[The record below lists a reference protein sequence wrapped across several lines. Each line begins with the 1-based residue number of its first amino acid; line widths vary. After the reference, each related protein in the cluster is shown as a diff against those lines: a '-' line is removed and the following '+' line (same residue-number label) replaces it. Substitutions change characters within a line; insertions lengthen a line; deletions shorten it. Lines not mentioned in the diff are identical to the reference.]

1 MKISI
6 IFMVINIY
14 LLITYYKKKKITIE
28 LLTLV
33 IAFEIFFQIG
43 FALKIKNIYISMNDI
58 LMLYLL
64 VYTLLSY
71 GMTKIRVEVI
81 ILAVLCILGYL
92 NFLIFPP
99 NYKLFPITGNFDKQ
113 FIYRDQLHF
122 VSLTLNNVFRCII
135 FFVYLLAVSITF
147 KNLKKIELL
156 KLKNNIFNLGKIQLV
171 ILMIEFV
178 TKYTN
183 TYLLIFPKFIKIFGE
198 NKIYQFGFQRVR
210 DGAYWLQGFC
220 LEPGYVAFGLLIY
233 LLSIPKQRYEKLWI
247 GLGILFLILNRSL
260 TSEVIFSF
268 YILILLSLLKSNKKL
283 KIILYILIL
292 IPIILTIVDI
302 TPYIKRIENIFSNNS
317 TAKSENIR
325 KYHLI
330 LGIEYIIRRPLL
342 GYSLGTT
349 RGLSFV
355 ISSLENIGILGTFF
369 WWRLHYKLTRLSII
383 YSVILILLFVI
394 IGTIENLYGFL
405 IILIL
410 LLIRLKKEEITQ
422 QLRSV
427 T

>member
-6 IFMVINIY
+6 IFIIINIY

-43 FALKIKNIYISMNDI
+43 FALKIEKIYISMNDI

-64 VYTLLSY
+64 VYALVNY

-81 ILAVLCILGYL
+81 ILAILCILGYL
-92 NFLIFPP
+92 NFLILPP
-99 NYKLFPITGNFDKQ
+99 NYKIFPITGNFDRQ
-113 FIYRDQLHF
+113 FIYRDQLQF
-122 VSLTLNNVFRCII
+122 VSLTLNNIFRCII
-135 FFVYLLAVSITF
+135 FFIYLLTVSIIF

-183 TYLLIFPKFIKIFGE
+183 TYLLIFPKFIKFFGE
-198 NKIYQFGFQRVR
+198 NKIYQFGFQRIR

-260 TSEVIFSF
+260 TSVVIFSL
-268 YILILLSLLKSNKKL
+268 YVLILLSILKNNKKL

-292 IPIILTIVDI
+292 IPLILTIVDI
-302 TPYIKRIENIFSNNS
+302 TPYIKRIENIFLNNN

-330 LGIEYIIRRPLL
+330 LGIEYIVRRPLL

-369 WWRLHYKLTRLSII
+369 WWRLHYKLIHLSII
-383 YSVILILLFVI
+383 YLIILILLFII

-422 QLRSV
+422 
-427 T
+427 

>member
-1 MKISI
+1 M
-6 IFMVINIY
+6 
-14 LLITYYKKKKITIE
+14 
-28 LLTLV
+28 
-33 IAFEIFFQIG
+33 
-43 FALKIKNIYISMNDI
+43 
-58 LMLYLL
+58 
-64 VYTLLSY
+64 
-71 GMTKIRVEVI
+71 
-81 ILAVLCILGYL
+81 
-92 NFLIFPP
+92 
-99 NYKLFPITGNFDKQ
+99 
-113 FIYRDQLHF
+113 
-122 VSLTLNNVFRCII
+122 
-135 FFVYLLAVSITF
+135 
-147 KNLKKIELL
+147 
-156 KLKNNIFNLGKIQLV
+156 
-171 ILMIEFV
+171 
-178 TKYTN
+178 
-183 TYLLIFPKFIKIFGE
+183 
-198 NKIYQFGFQRVR
+198 
-210 DGAYWLQGFC
+210 
-220 LEPGYVAFGLLIY
+220 
-233 LLSIPKQRYEKLWI
+233 LSIPKQRYEKLWI

-260 TSEVIFSF
+260 TSAVIFSF